1 MNFNVWEDV
10 SISTVY
16 SLKIASM
23 KPTPRNDARI
33 IAGTESPV
41 IVVTGTDIATSENP
55 FVSGA
60 VETPVTIPAVRT
72 ANALWL
78 SRVIFLA
85 SKRSFA
91 SLPFTMMIE
100 SPLCFAFF
108 QFFFCFYDCFH
119 TITIPFLLLR

>member
-1 MNFNVWEDV
+1 MIVMDYLSKNYSFLMNFNVWEDV

-16 SLKIASM
+16 SLKIANM

-60 VETPVTIPAVRT
+60 VETPVMIPAVRI

-85 SKRSFA
+85 SKRSFH
-91 SLPFTMMIE
+91 LKE
-100 SPLCFAFF
+100 
-108 QFFFCFYDCFH
+108 
-119 TITIPFLLLR
+119 